1 MGSWPRSFAL
11 VSTMVQT
18 PGRKRRSSEEP
29 AEAEAARKRAGVT
42 EGNVAAAV
50 RRIEARMRY
59 FQTNVE
65 LGAQLRRVE
74 HNHSRP

>member
-18 PGRKRRSSEEP
+18 PGRTRKSSEEP

-42 EGNVAAAV
+42 VGNVAAAV
-50 RRIEARMRY
+50 RRIEAAADELHDARRRY
-59 FQTNVE
+59 REAKVAHT
-65 LGAQLRRVE
+65 LTW
-74 HNHSRP
+74 